1 MDIAQVRSVQLAVDV
16 QRGAELGG
24 AVSQLAAIAHV
35 PVLPHPGFAP
45 GHLDRANQDRFSA
58 PAWAANRVH
67 TKMVA
72 VDEIDV
78 SSAGWSVH
86 AAISLR
92 LPGVAVAGRIIGQI
106 SLGFDNRAP
115 ARALGRV
122 ADQKMPQQPRRH
134 QPRGRFVEG
143 TGQKHIHLMSATSRP
158 NKRFGAPPTT
168 KAASASA
175 VTRMFVEM
183 ETSIDGAPAGAAA
196 TNICLS
202 TCR

>member
-1 MDIAQVRSVQLAVDV
+1 MDITQVRSVQLAVDA
-16 QRGAELGG
+16 QRRTQLGG
-24 AVSQLAAIAHV
+24 AVSQLAGVAYL
-35 PVLPHPGFAP
+35 PVLPHPDSAP
-45 GHLDRANQDRFSA
+45 GGLDRANQDRFSA
-58 PAWAANRVH
+58 SAWAADRVH
-67 TKMVA
+67 TEMVA
-72 VDEIDV
+72 IDEINI
-78 SSAGWSVH
+78 SSAGRSVH
-86 AAISLR
+86 AAVSLR
-92 LPGVAVAGRIIGQI
+92 LPGEAVAGRIIGQI

-122 ADQKMPQQPRRH
+122 ANQKMPQQPRRD

-143 TGQKHIHLMSATSRP
+143 TGQKHIHLMSATRRL

-168 KAASASA
+168 KAASASN
-175 VTRMFVEM
+175 VTRIFVET